1 MAFIVE
7 TGDIIEGATSYV
19 ALDYASIYAE
29 SFFSEADYTTWG
41 EASDASL
48 ERVLNRATMYLDS
61 TYQFLGEKSTVAQA
75 LQFPRA
81 YLYDFKGDLIS
92 GVPNDIK
99 KAVCLVAIRLLNG
112 INMSPDLERGGKV
125 IREKIDVIDIS
136 YSEGAS
142 ATTRFLEIDN
152 LLKASGL
159 ISSNRNNVVNIPLT
173 HR

>member
-1 MAFIVE
+1 MFIVE
-7 TGDIIEGATSYV
+7 DGTGLENSTSYV
-19 ALDYASIYAE
+19 ALDYASTYAE
-29 SFFSEADYTTWG
+29 SFFSEADYTTWS

-61 TYQFLGEKSTVAQA
+61 TYQFLGEKSTATQA

>member
-1 MAFIVE
+1 MFIVE
-7 TGDIIEGATSYV
+7 DGTGLENSTSYV
-19 ALDYASIYAE
+19 ALDYASTYAE
-29 SFFSEADYTTWG
+29 SFFSEADYITWS
-41 EASDASL
+41 EASDSSL

-61 TYQFLGEKSTVAQA
+61 TYQFLGEKSTTTQA

-81 YLYDFKGDLIS
+81 YLYNFKGDLIS

-99 KAVCLVAIRLLNG
+99 KAVCLAAIRLLNG

-136 YSEGAS
+136 YSEGAP

-159 ISSNRNNVVNIPLT
+159 ISSNRNNTVNIPLT

>member
-1 MAFIVE
+1 MFIVE
-7 TGDIIEGATSYV
+7 DGTGLENSTSYV
-19 ALDYASIYAE
+19 ALDYASTYAE
-29 SFFSEADYTTWG
+29 SFFSEADYTTWS

-61 TYQFLGEKSTVAQA
+61 TYQFLGEKSTATQA

-99 KAVCLVAIRLLNG
+99 KAVCLAAIRLLNG

-136 YSEGAS
+136 YSEGAP

-159 ISSNRNNVVNIPLT
+159 ISNNRNNTVNIPLT

>member
-1 MAFIVE
+1 MFIVE
-7 TGDIIEGATSYV
+7 DGTGLENSTSYV
-19 ALDYASIYAE
+19 ALDYASTYAE
-29 SFFSEADYTTWG
+29 SFFSEADYTTWS

-61 TYQFLGEKSTVAQA
+61 TYQFLGEKSTATQA

-99 KAVCLVAIRLLNG
+99 KAVCLAAIRLLNG

-159 ISSNRNNVVNIPLT
+159 ISNNRNNIVNIPLT

>member
-1 MAFIVE
+1 MFVVE
-7 TGDIIEGATSYV
+7 DGTTKTDATSYV
-19 ALDYASIYAE
+19 DLDYASTYAE
-29 SFFSEADYTTWG
+29 SFFSEADYDTWT
-41 EASDASL
+41 ESADSVL
-48 ERVLNRATMYLDS
+48 ERALNRATMYLDR
-61 TYQFLGEKSTVAQA
+61 TYEFLGEKSTVAQA

-92 GVPNDIK
+92 GIPNGIK
-99 KAVCLVAIRLLNG
+99 QAVCLVAIRMLNG

-142 ATTRFLEIDN
+142 ATTRFMEIDN
-152 LLKASGL
+152 LLKSSGL
-159 ISSNRNNVVNIPLT
+159 ISANRNTTVNIPLT

>member
-1 MAFIVE
+1 MFIVE
-7 TGDIIEGATSYV
+7 DGTGLENSTSYV
-19 ALDYASIYAE
+19 ALDYASTYAE
-29 SFFSEADYTTWG
+29 SFFSEADYITWS

-61 TYQFLGEKSTVAQA
+61 TYQFLGEKSTATQA

-112 INMSPDLERGGKV
+112 VNMSPDLERGGKV

-142 ATTRFLEIDN
+142 ATTRFVEIDN

-159 ISSNRNNVVNIPLT
+159 ISSNRNNTVNIPLT